1 MLSPKAKPS
10 SGWHKF
16 SSSTQLNQPSSS
28 SFWGTCYIWTVFA
41 KIPTML
47 SLLKK
52 PLLIILLITAIGGS
66 VYFFQKKQGVI
77 LGQDTS
83 VGEYL
88 EENFPAVNQAVEKL
102 PFSASILGVKDESST
117 PTQVSQN
124 PLQQTADLTG
134 QQLETLIQNG
144 TKVKD
149 QLNEF
154 ISQVKESTQSTPL
167 HERAM
172 EYGQY
177 LYCQQIIKEYEK

>member
-1 MLSPKAKPS
+1 M
-10 SGWHKF
+10 
-16 SSSTQLNQPSSS
+16 
-28 SFWGTCYIWTVFA
+28 
-41 KIPTML
+41 
-47 SLLKK
+47 
-52 PLLIILLITAIGGS
+52 
-66 VYFFQKKQGVI
+66 
-77 LGQDTS
+77 GQDTS

-88 EENFPAVNQAVEKL
+88 EENFPTINQAVEKL
-102 PFSASILGVKDESST
+102 PFSANILGAKDEDNGPAET
-117 PTQVSQN
+117 SQN

-144 TKVKD
+144 NKVKD

-177 LYCQQIIKEYEK
+177 LYCQQVVKEYEN

>member
-1 MLSPKAKPS
+1 
-10 SGWHKF
+10 
-16 SSSTQLNQPSSS
+16 
-28 SFWGTCYIWTVFA
+28 
-41 KIPTML
+41 ML
-47 SLLKK
+47 SLFKK
-52 PLLIILLITAIGGS
+52 PLLIILLITAIGGG
-66 VYFFQKKQGVI
+66 VYFFQKKRGMI

-88 EENFPAVNQAVEKL
+88 EENFPTINQAVEKL
-102 PFSASILGVKDESST
+102 PFSANILGAKDEDNGPAET
-117 PTQVSQN
+117 SQN

-144 TKVKD
+144 NKVKD

-177 LYCQQIIKEYEK
+177 LYCQQVVKEYEN